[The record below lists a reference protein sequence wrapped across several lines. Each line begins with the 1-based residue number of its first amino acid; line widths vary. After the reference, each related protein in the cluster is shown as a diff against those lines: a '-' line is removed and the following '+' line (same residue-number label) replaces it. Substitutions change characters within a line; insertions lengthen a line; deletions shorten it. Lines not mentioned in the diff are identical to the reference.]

1 MKKSDIGGKQQTISI
16 VHQYEEQMIIGTLG
30 PTGSYSEKAARQWDD
45 KAQLRYYD
53 DILDTVDA
61 LLRNEV
67 DCSIVP
73 IENSLEG
80 SITLTLDL
88 LMEHQ
93 LKITGEVIV
102 RIKHLLLSK
111 GKLEDIKVIMSHPQG
126 LSQCRKYIKNKFKG
140 IEIRSDLSTSHAA
153 KLAFESKEIAAIAS
167 VESAKM
173 YGLKILDDNIQ
184 DMNENFTRFI
194 VIGKT
199 TPAPTGNDKTSIIVY
214 LEKNRPGAL
223 YEILGEFASQN
234 IDLTKIE
241 SRPTKKI
248 LGDYVF
254 YIDIKGHVEE
264 KIIKDTLTKIK
275 GKVGMLKILGSYP
288 AAI

>member
-1 MKKSDIGGKQQTISI
+1 
-16 VHQYEEQMIIGTLG
+16 MIIGTLG
-30 PTGSYSEKAARQWDD
+30 PEGSYSEKAARQWDD
-45 KAQLRYYD
+45 KADLKFYD
-53 DILDTVDA
+53 DIFDTVDA
-61 LLRNEV
+61 LMRKEV

-88 LMEHQ
+88 LMEQQ

-102 RIKHLLLSK
+102 RIKHCLLSK
-111 GKLEDIKVIMSHPQG
+111 GKIEDIKVIMSHPQG
-126 LSQCRKYIKNKFKG
+126 LSQCRKFIKNNFKG

-153 KLAFESKEIAAIAS
+153 KLASESKEIAAIAS
-167 VESAKM
+167 GESARM
-173 YGLKILDDNIQ
+173 YGLKILDENIQ
-184 DMNENFTRFI
+184 DVTENFTRFI

-199 TPAPTGNDKTSIIVY
+199 TPALTSNDKTSIIVY

-223 YEILGEFASQN
+223 YEILGEFASRN

-241 SRPTKKI
+241 SRPSKKA

-254 YIDIKGHVEE
+254 YIDIRGHIED
-264 KIIKDTLTKIK
+264 KPIKETLSKIK
-275 GKVGMLKILGSYP
+275 NKVGMLKILGSYP
-288 AAI
+288 AAK

>member
-1 MKKSDIGGKQQTISI
+1 
-16 VHQYEEQMIIGTLG
+16 MIIGTLG
-30 PTGSYSEKAARQWDD
+30 PEGSYSEKAARQWDN
-45 KAQLRYYD
+45 KADLKFYD
-53 DILDTVDA
+53 DIFDTVDA
-61 LLRNEV
+61 LMRKEV

-102 RIKHLLLSK
+102 RIKHCLLSK
-111 GKLEDIKVIMSHPQG
+111 GKIEDIKVIMSHPQG
-126 LSQCRKYIKNKFKG
+126 LSQCRKCIKNNFKG

-153 KLAFESKEIAAIAS
+153 KLASESKEIAAIAS
-167 VESAKM
+167 GESARM
-173 YGLKILDDNIQ
+173 YGLKILDENIQ
-184 DMNENFTRFI
+184 DVKENFTRFI

-199 TPAPTGNDKTSIIVY
+199 TPAITSNDKTSIIVY

-223 YEILGEFASQN
+223 YEILGEFASRN

-241 SRPTKKI
+241 SRPTRKA

-254 YIDIKGHVEE
+254 YIDIKGHIED
-264 KIIKDTLTKIK
+264 KTIKETLLKIK
-275 GKVGMLKILGSYP
+275 SKVGMLKILGSYP
-288 AAI
+288 AAK